1 MKVFNNKNLR
11 NVIAEGPTIHYP
23 VLWRLE
29 FVVLYIII
37 FSWLFLP
44 LHFLT
49 FSTSWTFCDITSTPS
64 LYHSAI
70 LDTKLHK
77 SILNMTWTPKI
88 HNNRICLVIKNWCML
103 LNIVSVIHYKKQ
115 KQKSWMLLSLP
126 KEEIAH
132 FLGIMMKVLTP
143 RTLEMSLQRA
153 PKSCTMT
160 TGICCFTYYY
170 IVMTIFYLFIS

>member
-1 MKVFNNKNLR
+1 MTTWNSCFTYYFIWLTVFFTCL
-11 NVIAEGPTIHYP
+11 I
-23 VLWRLE
+23 
-29 FVVLYIII
+29 LY
-37 FSWLFLP
+37 FSYLIKCCP
-44 LHFLT
+44 
-49 FSTSWTFCDITSTPS
+49 ITSETS
-64 LYHSAI
+64 MFNSAI
-70 LDTKLHK
+70 LDTRLHK
-77 SILNMTWTPKI
+77 SILNTTWTPKI

-115 KQKSWMLLSLP
+115 KRSWMLPTLP
-126 KEEIAH
+126 QDEIAR

-170 IVMTIFYLFIS
+170 IFMTIFYLFIS

>member
-1 MKVFNNKNLR
+1 MTTWNSCFTNYFILL
-11 NVIAEGPTIHYP
+11 TIFFTC
-23 VLWRLE
+23 LI
-29 FVVLYIII
+29 LY
-37 FSWLFLP
+37 FSYLIKCC
-44 LHFLT
+44 H
-49 FSTSWTFCDITSTPS
+49 ITSETS
-64 LYHSAI
+64 MFHLAI

-77 SILNMTWTPKI
+77 SILNTTWTPSSKI

-115 KQKSWMLLSLP
+115 KQRSWMLPSLP
-126 KEEIAH
+126 KEEIAR

-143 RTLEMSLQRA
+143 RTLEMLLQRA